1 ARERGALA
9 GWRGIGGPL
18 AGHLEAYLRLGRGLG
33 FQLGR
38 HGQVLPHFAAYLDAN
53 GATTVTVELAT
64 AWARQPEGIKPIT
77 VDFRISAVR
86 GFARY
91 LHAIDPAHQIPPA
104 GLLAAPRRRP
114 APYIYSPEEI
124 AKVVEA
130 AAGGRAAARR
140 RATPTPPRPPRAP
153 AQPAART

>member
-1 ARERGALA
+1 MS
-9 GWRGIGGPL
+9 PL
-18 AGHLEAYLRLGRGLG
+18 AGHLEDYLRLRRGLG

-38 HGQVLPHFAAYLDAN
+38 HGQVLPHFVAYLDAN

-91 LHAIDPAHQIPPA
+91 LHAIDPAHQIRRQGCWPPH
-104 GLLAAPRRRP
+104 GGDQRPTSTHPRR
-114 APYIYSPEEI
+114 SPRCW
-124 AKVVEA
+124 KRR
-130 AAGGRAAARR
+130 GG
-140 RATPTPPRPPRAP
+140 
-153 AQPAART
+153 